1 MRTVM
6 VGMDT
11 QDHYIG
17 DDAQGR
23 RGVLTLKYPI
33 EHGIVTNWDEA
44 CPTRNSVSHRGG
56 GPSLEGVV
64 VTQPDRGKYTN
75 MYLHDGFL
83 EILREKVFKGLVAKH
98 DVSMLFGAYA
108 GMIL

>member
-1 MRTVM
+1 MNGLLLLMPRMRTVM

-33 EHGIVTNWDEA
+33 EHGIVTNWDEP
-44 CPTRNSVSHRGG
+44 CPTRN
-56 GPSLEGVV
+56 
-64 VTQPDRGKYTN
+64 
-75 MYLHDGFL
+75 LHVFFAFL
-83 EILREKVFKGLVAKH
+83 VP
-98 DVSMLFGAYA
+98 
-108 GMIL
+108 

>member
-1 MRTVM
+1 MVSYMPFTFKDVTRPFREWSFAMPRMRTVM
-6 VGMDT
+6 VGMGT

-44 CPTRNSVSHRGG
+44 CPTRN
-56 GPSLEGVV
+56 LY
-64 VTQPDRGKYTN
+64 KN
-75 MYLHDGFL
+75 ILLFL
-83 EILREKVFKGLVAKH
+83 FPK
-98 DVSMLFGAYA
+98 
-108 GMIL
+108 